1 VFKKHI
7 RNPNLPAHER
17 IAAVATRLFAAK
29 GYNGVS
35 LRAIATAAGVPVS
48 LIPYHFGSKEGL
60 YRALWES
67 WMGRVPAELLL
78 RSKPQPTSASR
89 EARLRS
95 VVQAF
100 FEGPRRLLLQPG
112 GARFVAIMVREAHDP
127 SAASRGLVQEFI
139 RPNALRF
146 RAELA
151 RTLPG
156 IEAQALDAGFE
167 MMVSAL
173 RIVIEREPVSGARK
187 PDAARV
193 EKLVGVLTEFV
204 LGGCLRLVVGRRGAA
219 RRTD

>member
-1 VFKKHI
+1 VFKKQT
-7 RNPNLPAHER
+7 RNPGLPARER

-29 GYNGVS
+29 GYNGVP
-35 LRAIATAAGVPVS
+35 LRAIAMAAGVPVG
-48 LIPYHFGSKEGL
+48 LIPYYFGSKEGL

-78 RSKPQPTSASR
+78 RRKLPRTSASR
-89 EARLRS
+89 EARIRS

-100 FEGPRRLLLQPG
+100 FEGPRSLLLEPG

-127 SAASRGLVQEFI
+127 SAASRGLVHEFI

-156 IEAQALDAGFE
+156 IDPQALDAGFE

-173 RIVIEREPVSGARK
+173 RIVIEREPVSGMRRTDVATL
-187 PDAARV
+187 
-193 EKLVGVLTEFV
+193 ETLIGTLTEFV
-204 LGGCLRLVVGRRGAA
+204 VGGCLRL
-219 RRTD
+219 DE